1 MTRLD
6 WLQRI
11 AGGVLLGLPLALALS
26 GIVALIG
33 PGKIEDRYLLI
44 VYLVPIL
51 WIVILAG
58 NFACT
63 ENRRS
68 WLMLV
73 AGNILGFAALVTLR
87 IALHLS

>member
-11 AGGVLLGLPLALALS
+11 AGGVLLGFPLALALG

-33 PGKIEDRYLLI
+33 PKIEDRYLLI
-44 VYLVPIL
+44 VYLVPVL
-51 WIVILAG
+51 WLLILAG
-58 NFACT
+58 NFAFA

-68 WLMLV
+68 WLVLI
-73 AGNILGFAALVTLR
+73 AGNVLGFAALIALR

>member
-44 VYLVPIL
+44 VYLVPVL

-58 NFACT
+58 NFAFA

-68 WLMLV
+68 WLALI
-73 AGNILGFAALVTLR
+73 AGNVLGFAALIALR